1 METKAAVETLSALAH
16 EGRLA
21 LFRVLIKAGPAGW
34 AAGRLGE
41 AVGMAPSTLSNN
53 LAVLTRAGLATS
65 VRDGRSILYAADYG
79 RMSDLLTFLMEDCC
93 EGSPEICTP
102 LGDVL
107 SRVAVA
113 SPSRGCYEAD
123 CAVQRV
129 QKEPRE

>member
-1 METKAAVETLSALAH
+1 METNAAVEPLSALAH

-21 LFRVLIKAGPAGW
+21 LFRVLIKAGPGGL

-65 VRDGRSILYAADYG
+65 VRDGRSIIYAADYG
-79 RMSDLLTFLMEDCC
+79 RMSDLLAFLMEDCC
-93 EGSPEICTP
+93 EGSPEICAP

-107 SRVAVA
+107 ARMACC
-113 SPSRGCYEAD
+113 PP
-123 CAVQRV
+123 
-129 QKEPRE
+129 EPRSGMS

>member
-1 METKAAVETLSALAH
+1 MEMIAAAETLSALAH

-21 LFRVLIKAGPAGW
+21 LFRALIKAGPGGL

-65 VRDGRSILYAADYG
+65 VRDGRSIVYAADYG
-79 RMSDLLTFLMEDCC
+79 RMSDLLAFLMEDCC
-93 EGSPEICTP
+93 DGSPEVCAP

-107 SRVAVA
+107 ARITCCPRDPRPGAV
-113 SPSRGCYEAD
+113 
-123 CAVQRV
+123 
-129 QKEPRE
+129 